1 MTDAANFLRD
11 SAKADALTSATV
23 APKAK
28 SKGGNITANV
38 NQAATELVTQSAK
51 DGLEAGRKAND
62 AFALAFAQTRKAGT
76 AKMLESVE
84 SANEA
89 TASAVAAVDVDSTVE
104 EALAGA
110 DPFSAGSLSLLG

>member
-1 MTDAANFLRD
+1 MDD
-11 SAKADALTSATV
+11 SIKTELKNQVETTAPSAPS
-23 APKAK
+23 PKAK
-28 SKGGNITANV
+28 SKGGNITTNV

-51 DGLEAGRKAND
+51 DGLETGRKAND

-89 TASAVAAVDVDSTVE
+89 TASAVASLLRGSRTSTV
-104 EALAGA
+104 
-110 DPFSAGSLSLLG
+110 

>member
-1 MTDAANFLRD
+1 MDDSIKTELKNQVEAPAAP
-11 SAKADALTSATV
+11 
-23 APKAK
+23 APKFKA
-28 SKGGNITANV
+28 KGGNITTNV

-51 DGLEAGRKAND
+51 DGLETGRKAND

-89 TASAVAAVDVDSTVE
+89 TSSAVAAVDVDSTVE

-110 DPFSAGSLSLLG
+110 DPFSVGSLSLLG